1 MINTL
6 RDHEIEVIGFDADDT
21 LWKNEDLFFEAQNE
35 IKDILKQNS
44 NNFDKELL
52 KTEKSNLDF
61 YGYGIKGFIL
71 SIIEASAKNSHE
83 ELKIE
88 SINQIIKLGKKMLN
102 APVNLIE
109 DVEKILSIL
118 SKKYKLILITKGD
131 LLDQE
136 RKIKKSKLEKYF
148 KHKKIVS
155 EKNKQTYL
163 NILDDLKIEPQKFLM
178 VGNSFKSDVLPV
190 LEIGGNGIHI
200 PYKILWAHENIN
212 TNKYSKR
219 YIKLDKISDLT
230 LVIN

>member
-1 MINTL
+1 MLNTL
-6 RDHEIEVIGFDADDT
+6 TDLEIKVIGFDADDT

-109 DVEKILSIL
+109 DVEKVLSIL
-118 SKKYKLILITKGD
+118 SKKYKLVLITKGD

-148 KHKKIVS
+148 KYKKIVS

-163 NILDDLKIEPQKFLM
+163 NILDDLKIEPRHFLM

-219 YIKLDKISDLT
+219 YIKLDKILDLT
-230 LVIN
+230 SVIN

>member
-1 MINTL
+1 MINKLT
-6 RDHEIEVIGFDADDT
+6 DHEIEVIGFDADDT

-71 SIIEASAKNSHE
+71 SIIEASAKNSHK

-102 APVNLIE
+102 APVDLIE
-109 DVEKILSIL
+109 DVEKVLSIL

-163 NILDDLKIEPQKFLM
+163 NILDDLKIEPQNFLM

-219 YIKLDKISDLT
+219 YIKLDKILDLT
-230 LVIN
+230 SVIN

>member
-6 RDHEIEVIGFDADDT
+6 TDHEIKVIGFDADDT
-21 LWKNEDLFFEAQNE
+21 LWENEDLFFEAQNE
-35 IKDILKQNS
+35 IKNILKQNS
-44 NNFDKELL
+44 KNFDKKLL
-52 KTEKSNLDF
+52 KTEKSNLDI

-71 SIIEASAKNSHE
+71 SIIETYAKNSHG

-88 SINQIIKLGKKMLN
+88 SINQIIKIGKKMLS

-109 DVEKILSIL
+109 DVERILRIL
-118 SKKYKLILITKGD
+118 SKKYELILITKGD

-155 EKNKQTYL
+155 EKNKQTYR
-163 NILDDLKIEPQKFLM
+163 NILDNLKIEPQNFLM
-178 VGNSFKSDVLPV
+178 VGNSFKSDVFPV

-200 PYKILWAHENIN
+200 PYKILWEHESIK
-212 TNKYSKR
+212 TSEYSKR
-219 YIKLDKISDLT
+219 YIKLEKISDLIS
-230 LVIN
+230 VIN

>member
-1 MINTL
+1 MINKLT
-6 RDHEIEVIGFDADDT
+6 DHEIEVIGFDADDT

-102 APVNLIE
+102 APVDLIE
-109 DVEKILSIL
+109 DVEKVLSIL

-148 KHKKIVS
+148 KYKKIVS

-163 NILDDLKIEPQKFLM
+163 NILDDLKIEPQNFLM

-200 PYKILWAHENIN
+200 PYKILWEYENIN

-219 YIKLDKISDLT
+219 YIKLDKILDITSIL
-230 LVIN
+230 N

>member
-6 RDHEIEVIGFDADDT
+6 TDHEIEVIGFDADDT

-83 ELKIE
+83 ELKIK

-109 DVEKILSIL
+109 DVEKVLSIL

-163 NILDDLKIEPQKFLM
+163 KILDDLKIEPQNFLM

-200 PYKILWAHENIN
+200 PYKILWEHENIN
-212 TNKYSKR
+212 TNKYSKK
-219 YIKLDKISDLT
+219 YIKLNKISDLT
-230 LVIN
+230 SVIN

>member
-1 MINTL
+1 MINKLT
-6 RDHEIEVIGFDADDT
+6 DHEIEVIGFDADDT

-71 SIIEASAKNSHE
+71 SIIETSAKNSHE
-83 ELKIE
+83 ELKIK

-102 APVNLIE
+102 APVDLIE
-109 DVEKILSIL
+109 DVEKVLSIL

-200 PYKILWAHENIN
+200 PYKILWEHENIN

>member
-6 RDHEIEVIGFDADDT
+6 TDHEIKVIGFDADDT
-21 LWKNEDLFFEAQNE
+21 LWENEDLFFEAQNE
-35 IKDILKQNS
+35 IKNILKQNS
-44 NNFDKELL
+44 KNFDTELL
-52 KTEKSNLDF
+52 KTEKSNLDI

-71 SIIEASAKNSHE
+71 SIIETYAKNSHE

-109 DVEKILSIL
+109 DVERILRIL
-118 SKKYKLILITKGD
+118 SKKYELILITKGD

-148 KHKKIVS
+148 KFKKIVS

-200 PYKILWAHENIN
+200 PYKILWEHENIN

-219 YIKLDKISDLT
+219 YIKLDKILDLT
-230 LVIN
+230 SVIN

>member
-6 RDHEIEVIGFDADDT
+6 RDNEIEVIGFDADDT

-71 SIIEASAKNSHE
+71 SIIETSAKNSHE

-88 SINQIIKLGKKMLN
+88 RINQIIKLGKKMLN

-109 DVEKILSIL
+109 NVEKVLSIL

-155 EKNKQTYL
+155 EKNKQAYL
-163 NILDDLKIEPQKFLM
+163 NILDDLKIEPQNFLM
-178 VGNSFKSDVLPV
+178 VGNSFKSDVFPV

-200 PYKILWAHENIN
+200 PYKILWEHENIN
-212 TNKYSKR
+212 TNKYSKK

-230 LVIN
+230 SVIN

>member
-6 RDHEIEVIGFDADDT
+6 RDNEIEVIGFDADDT

-71 SIIEASAKNSHE
+71 SIIETFTKNSHE
-83 ELKIE
+83 ELKNE

-109 DVEKILSIL
+109 DVEKVLSIL
-118 SKKYKLILITKGD
+118 SRKYKLILITKGD

-148 KHKKIVS
+148 KYKKIVS

-163 NILDDLKIEPQKFLM
+163 KILDDLKIEPQNFLM

-200 PYKILWAHENIN
+200 PYKILWEHENIN

>member
-6 RDHEIEVIGFDADDT
+6 TDHEIKVIGFDADDT

-109 DVEKILSIL
+109 DVEKVLSIL

-148 KHKKIVS
+148 KYKKIVS

-163 NILDDLKIEPQKFLM
+163 KILDDLKIEPQNFLM
-178 VGNSFKSDVLPV
+178 VGNSFKSDIFPV
-190 LEIGGNGIHI
+190 LEIGGNGVHI
-200 PYKILWAHENIN
+200 PYKILWEHENIK
-212 TNKYSKR
+212 TSEYSKK

-230 LVIN
+230 SVIN

>member
-1 MINTL
+1 MINKLT
-6 RDHEIEVIGFDADDT
+6 DHEIEVIGFDADDT
-21 LWKNEDLFFEAQNE
+21 LWKNEDLFFEVQNE

-71 SIIEASAKNSHE
+71 SIIETFAKNSHE

-109 DVEKILSIL
+109 DVEKVLSIL

-148 KHKKIVS
+148 KYKKIVS

-163 NILDDLKIEPQKFLM
+163 NILDDLKIEPQNFLM

-200 PYKILWAHENIN
+200 PYKILW
-212 TNKYSKR
+212 
-219 YIKLDKISDLT
+219 
-230 LVIN
+230 

>member
-1 MINTL
+1 MINKLT
-6 RDHEIEVIGFDADDT
+6 DHEIEVIGFDADDT

-52 KTEKSNLDF
+52 KTEKSNLNF

-102 APVNLIE
+102 APVDLIE
-109 DVEKILSIL
+109 DVEKVLSIL

-163 NILDDLKIEPQKFLM
+163 NILDDLKIEPQNFLM

-219 YIKLDKISDLT
+219 YIKLDKILDLT
-230 LVIN
+230 SVIN

>member
-1 MINTL
+1 MINKLT
-6 RDHEIEVIGFDADDT
+6 DHEIEVIGFDADDT

-102 APVNLIE
+102 APVDLIE
-109 DVEKILSIL
+109 DVEKVLSIL

-163 NILDDLKIEPQKFLM
+163 KILDDLKIEPQYFLM

-200 PYKILWAHENIN
+200 PYKILWEHENIN

-219 YIKLDKISDLT
+219 YIKLDKILDLT
-230 LVIN
+230 SVIN

>member
-1 MINTL
+1 MINKLT
-6 RDHEIEVIGFDADDT
+6 DHEIEVIGFDADDT

-102 APVNLIE
+102 APVDLIE
-109 DVEKILSIL
+109 DVEKVLSIL

-148 KHKKIVS
+148 KYKKIVS

-200 PYKILWAHENIN
+200 PYKILWEHESIK
-212 TNKYSKR
+212 TSEYSKR
-219 YIKLDKISDLT
+219 YIKLEKISDLIS
-230 LVIN
+230 VIN

>member
-1 MINTL
+1 MLNTL
-6 RDHEIEVIGFDADDT
+6 TDLEIKVIGFDGDDT
-21 LWKNEDLFFEAQNE
+21 LWKNEDLFLNALNE
-35 IKDILKQNS
+35 IKDILKLNS
-44 NNFDKELL
+44 NDFDKEVL
-52 KTEKSNLDF
+52 KTEKSNLDI

-71 SIIEASAKNSHE
+71 SIIETSAKNSHK

-88 SINQIIKLGKKMLN
+88 SINQIIKIGKKMLN

-109 DVEKILSIL
+109 DVEKVLSIL
-118 SKKYKLILITKGD
+118 SKKYRLILITKGD

-155 EKNKQTYL
+155 EKNKKTYL
-163 NILDDLKIEPQKFLM
+163 NILDDLKIEPRNFLM

-200 PYKILWAHENIN
+200 PYNILWEHENIN

-230 LVIN
+230 SVIK

>member
-1 MINTL
+1 MINKLT
-6 RDHEIEVIGFDADDT
+6 DHEIEVIGFDADDT

-71 SIIEASAKNSHE
+71 SIIEASAKNSHK

-102 APVNLIE
+102 APVDLIE
-109 DVEKILSIL
+109 EVEKVLSIL

-163 NILDDLKIEPQKFLM
+163 NILDDLKIEPQNFLM

-200 PYKILWAHENIN
+200 PYKILWEHENIN

>member
-1 MINTL
+1 MINKLT
-6 RDHEIEVIGFDADDT
+6 DHEIEVIGFDADDT

-52 KTEKSNLDF
+52 KTEKSNLNF

-71 SIIEASAKNSHE
+71 SIIEASAKNSHK

-102 APVNLIE
+102 APVDLIE
-109 DVEKILSIL
+109 DVEKVLSIL

-163 NILDDLKIEPQKFLM
+163 NILDDLKIEPQNFLM

-200 PYKILWAHENIN
+200 PYKILWEHENIN

-219 YIKLDKISDLT
+219 YIKLDKILDLT
-230 LVIN
+230 SVIN

>member
-1 MINTL
+1 MQNILSN
-6 RDHEIEVIGFDADDT
+6 HEIKLIGFDADDT

-71 SIIEASAKNSHE
+71 SIIETSAKNPHE

-109 DVEKILSIL
+109 DVEKVLSIL
-118 SKKYKLILITKGD
+118 SKKYKLI
-131 LLDQE
+131 
-136 RKIKKSKLEKYF
+136 
-148 KHKKIVS
+148 
-155 EKNKQTYL
+155 
-163 NILDDLKIEPQKFLM
+163 
-178 VGNSFKSDVLPV
+178 
-190 LEIGGNGIHI
+190 
-200 PYKILWAHENIN
+200 
-212 TNKYSKR
+212 
-219 YIKLDKISDLT
+219 
-230 LVIN
+230 

>member
-6 RDHEIEVIGFDADDT
+6 TDHEIKVIGFDADDT
-21 LWKNEDLFFEAQNE
+21 LWENEDLFFEAQNE

-44 NNFDKELL
+44 NNFDKEFL
-52 KTEKSNLDF
+52 KTEKSNLDI

-71 SIIEASAKNSHE
+71 SLIETSLKNSHE
-83 ELKIE
+83 ELKIG
-88 SINQIIKLGKKMLN
+88 SINKIIKVGKKMLN

-109 DVEKILSIL
+109 DVERILRIL
-118 SKKYKLILITKGD
+118 SKKYELILITKGD

-163 NILDDLKIEPQKFLM
+163 NILDDLKIEPQNFLM

-200 PYKILWAHENIN
+200 PYKILWEHENIN

-219 YIKLDKISDLT
+219 YIKLDKFLDLT
-230 LVIN
+230 SVIN

>member
-6 RDHEIEVIGFDADDT
+6 TDHEIEVIGFDADDT

-71 SIIEASAKNSHE
+71 SIIETYVKNSHE

-88 SINQIIKLGKKMLN
+88 SINQIIKIGKKMLS

-109 DVEKILSIL
+109 DVERILRIL
-118 SKKYKLILITKGD
+118 SKKYELILITKGD

-148 KHKKIVS
+148 KFKKIVS
-155 EKNKQTYL
+155 EKNKHTYL
-163 NILDDLKIEPQKFLM
+163 KILDDLKIEPQNFLM

-200 PYKILWAHENIN
+200 PYKILWEHENIN

-219 YIKLDKISDLT
+219 YIKLDKILDLT
-230 LVIN
+230 SVIN

>member
-6 RDHEIEVIGFDADDT
+6 SDHEIEVIGFDADDT

-44 NNFDKELL
+44 NNFDNELL

-71 SIIEASAKNSHE
+71 SIIETSAKNSHE

-88 SINQIIKLGKKMLN
+88 SINQIIKIGKKMLN

-109 DVEKILSIL
+109 DVEKVLSIL

-155 EKNKQTYL
+155 EKNKHTYL
-163 NILDDLKIEPQKFLM
+163 KILDDLKIEPQNFLM

-200 PYKILWAHENIN
+200 PYKILWEHENID
-212 TNKYSKR
+212 TFKYSRK

-230 LVIN
+230 SVIN

>member
-1 MINTL
+1 MINKLT
-6 RDHEIEVIGFDADDT
+6 DHEIEVIGFDADDT

-148 KHKKIVS
+148 RYKKIVS

-163 NILDDLKIEPQKFLM
+163 NILDDLKIEPQNFLM

-200 PYKILWAHENIN
+200 PYKILWEYENIN

-219 YIKLDKISDLT
+219 YIKLDKILDITSI
-230 LVIN
+230 IN